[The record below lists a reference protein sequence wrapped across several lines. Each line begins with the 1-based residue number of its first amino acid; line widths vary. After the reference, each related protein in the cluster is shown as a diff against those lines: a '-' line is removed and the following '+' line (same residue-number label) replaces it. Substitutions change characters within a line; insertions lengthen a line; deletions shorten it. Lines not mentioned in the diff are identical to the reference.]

1 MKKTYHFL
9 LTAVFTIL
17 TVIQTFGQ
25 VNGPAAAPAVST
37 AEAPVYYFIESA
49 SDGSFTFNSFTG
61 DFRGNVMISPTAAG
75 KIIHNKLSTAPTIN
89 HALWQLIDVAG
100 TTLLKN
106 KATGFYM
113 VGSYNVGTT
122 TTGNGFTAEVI
133 TGNQYKIKTADAGTS
148 YTNTWKNNLCDRVN
162 TGFQANSLTAWY
174 FITYSPLTAAV
185 AYAQSLLTNTKTGPN
200 PGQYTAANRQVLQ
213 NAINAAIVARDNG
226 DSSDD
231 DAAVTTLNAA
241 VTTYQS
247 SKNGIKISDAT
258 NQYWYWIKGLRGITA
273 TSLYAENM
281 GNGLQI
287 LNKDK
292 AQKDEQLWKI
302 VVNGSGYALV
312 NKKNGQYMN
321 TAIATNTIMLA
332 STTAP
337 ATAVYFNKSTYATD
351 AVNFIDYF
359 LVENTTTSAS
369 ATFRM
374 HAGATTHNW
383 GLMNWT
389 GDASDNCSFQF
400 LMYDPNDVLSSAIL
414 DNETQ
419 YAKSIVGTNPGTYTT
434 ANKAVYRA
442 AIDAAIA
449 VNDNSA
455 STTEQKTAAV
465 AALETARTTFM
476 ATRNAIKLSTAG
488 NETWYY
494 IVSANATYS
503 NGQVMTNQ
511 NNTAGTTILY
521 AAKSLDPNKLWK
533 FTDAGNGKVAISNMA
548 SSLYISATPKTT
560 GTTTTAVGFN
570 VTGLDDAQFLF
581 KADGQDYLHAQEAGT
596 IIVTWSTSTLSS
608 ASAWKLDELP
618 AASVNQPV
626 VINSAVLNQGTFT
639 TTGIGNANHGLSY
652 VAVSTTGLSGTVV
665 LKSVTVDLT
674 GTTNVAAV
682 KNLKLYNTGSSTRL
696 NPATHTIVAQIDNP
710 TSATAAIVMTLNTPI
725 TLPLGTTN
733 FYLAGDVSETANEGD
748 VLDNRVL
755 SLNYTYKTDRD
766 TVINLT
772 TKTTPLATTVFL
784 KKTVVIASG
793 DYGSVAYR
801 IPAITT
807 AADGSL
813 VTLTDKR
820 KYNYGDLPGDI
831 DIVARRSTDDGKT
844 WSEPVTVAQG
854 TGYGKGFGDALI
866 IKAKSGKLVGLF
878 VGGAGL
884 WGSTQANPQRTYMI
898 TSSDNGITWSAVR
911 DITAQ
916 IYGPDCTNA
925 TRRTTW
931 KGVFF
936 GSGHGLCTRSGRLMG
951 VLTVNEEGMS
961 GLQDYAAY
969 SDDEGETWTIS
980 TRAIV
985 GGDEAKVVE
994 LDNGDILM
1002 SSRTGGNRLWAK
1014 STDGGATW
1022 GAKNSWSDVWGTA
1035 CDADILRYTSVKD
1048 GFNKSRLLHT
1058 LPNANDR
1065 SNLAMWISYDE
1076 GKTWPTK
1083 KIICPASAA
1092 YSSITILPDGT
1103 IGVYFEEDYSNQITL
1118 TFVNFSLNWLTSG
1131 ADTYTAP
1138 NTKESVNKTASFKA
1152 FSADG
1157 KIKVTGT
1164 DKPYRIFSIT
1174 GHEMKADTSL
1184 QQGIYLVK
1192 VDDST
1197 VKVCVN

>member
-1 MKKTYHFL
+1 MKKMFKFL
-9 LTAVFTIL
+9 LTAVFAIL
-17 TVIQTFGQ
+17 TIVQTFGQ
-25 VNGPAAAPAVST
+25 VNGPAVAPAVST
-37 AEAPVYYFIESA
+37 AEAPVWYFIESA
-49 SDGSFTFNSFTG
+49 SDGSFTYSGFTG
-61 DFRGNVMISPTAAG
+61 DFRGNVMISPASAG

-106 KATGFYM
+106 KATGLYM
-113 VGSYNVGTT
+113 NGSYNVGAT
-122 TTGNGFTAEVI
+122 TTGNGFTASVI
-133 TGNQYKIKTADAGTS
+133 AGNQYKLITADVTS
-148 YTNTWKNNLCDRVN
+148 YTNAWKNNLCDRIN
-162 TGFQANSLTAWY
+162 TGLLANSMQAWY
-174 FITYSPLTAAV
+174 FITYSPLTASIAS
-185 AYAQSLLTNTKTGPN
+185 AQSVLATTRTGSS
-200 PGQYTAANRQVLQ
+200 PGQYTAATRQILQ
-213 NAINAAIVARDNG
+213 DAINAAIVARDNG
-226 DSSDD
+226 NSSDD
-231 DAAVTTLNAA
+231 DAAITTLNAA

-247 SKNGIKISDAT
+247 SKNTLKISDAS

-273 TSLYAENM
+273 TALYAENM

-292 AQKDEQLWKI
+292 VQKDEQLWKI

-321 TAIATNTIMLA
+321 TAIANNTILLA

-337 ATAVYFNKSTYATD
+337 ASALYFTKSTYATD

-359 LVENTTTSAS
+359 LVENTTTSAT

-374 HAGATTHNW
+374 HAGASTHNW
-383 GLMNWT
+383 GLMNYT
-389 GDASDNCSFQF
+389 GGISDNCSFQF

-419 YAKSIVGTNPGTYTT
+419 YAKSIVGTNPGTFTT
-434 ANKAVYRA
+434 ANKATYRA
-442 AIDAAIA
+442 AIDAAIT
-449 VNDNSA
+449 VNNNA
-455 STTEQKTAAV
+455 TSTAEQKTAAV
-465 AALETARTTFM
+465 VSLETARTTFL
-476 ATRNAIKLSTAG
+476 ATRNTIKLSTAG

-503 NGQVMTNQ
+503 SGQVMTNQ

-533 FTDAGNGKVAISNMA
+533 FTDAGNGKVAISNLA
-548 SSLYISATPKTT
+548 SSLYISATPKTS
-560 GTTTTAVGFN
+560 GTTATAVGFN
-570 VTGLDDAQFLF
+570 VTWLDEAQFLF
-581 KADGQDYLHAQEAGT
+581 NADGQTYLHAQEDGAV
-596 IIVTWSTSTLSS
+596 IVTWGTSTLSS

-639 TTGIGNANHGLSY
+639 TTGIGNANHGLAY
-652 VAVSTTGLSGTVV
+652 VAVSTTGLSGTAV

-674 GTTNVAAV
+674 GTNNVAAV

-696 NPATHTIVAQIDNP
+696 NPATHAIVAQIDNP
-710 TSATAAIVMTLNTPI
+710 TSATNAIVMTLNSPL

-733 FYLAGDVSETANEGD
+733 FYLAADVAETANEGD

-755 SLNYTYKTDRD
+755 SVNYTYKTNRD

-772 TKTTPLATTVFL
+772 TKTTPHASTVFL

-793 DYGSVAYR
+793 DYGSVSYR

-831 DIVARRSTDDGKT
+831 DVVARRSTDGGKT
-844 WSEPVTVAQG
+844 WSEPVTVARG
-854 TGYGKGFGDALI
+854 TGTGKGFGDALI
-866 IKAKSGKLVGLF
+866 IRAQSGKLVALM

-884 WGSTQANPQRTYMI
+884 WGSTPAVPQRTYMS
-898 TSSDNGITWSAVR
+898 TSSDNGITWTAVR

-951 VLTVNEEGMS
+951 VLTVNEEGMG
-961 GLQDYAAY
+961 GLQDYAVY

-1022 GAKNSWSDVWGTA
+1022 GAKNSWSQVWGTA
-1035 CDADILRYTSVKD
+1035 CDADILRYTSTKD

-1058 LPNANDR
+1058 LPNASDR
-1065 SNLAMWISYDE
+1065 SNLSMWISYDE
-1076 GKTWPTK
+1076 GATWGTRKT
-1083 KIICPASAA
+1083 ICPASSA
-1092 YSSITILPDGT
+1092 YSSFTILPDGT
-1103 IGVYFEEDYSNQITL
+1103 IGVYFEEDYSNLITM
-1118 TFVNFSLNWLTSG
+1118 TFINFSLNWLTSG
-1131 ADTYTAP
+1131 ADTYTTP
-1138 NTKESVNKTASFKA
+1138 QTTVSVNTKAPFKA

-1164 DKPYRIFSIT
+1164 DKPYRIFSVN

-1184 QQGIYLVK
+1184 QQGVYLVK
-1192 VDDST
+1192 VEDYS
-1197 VKVCVN
+1197 VKVCVK